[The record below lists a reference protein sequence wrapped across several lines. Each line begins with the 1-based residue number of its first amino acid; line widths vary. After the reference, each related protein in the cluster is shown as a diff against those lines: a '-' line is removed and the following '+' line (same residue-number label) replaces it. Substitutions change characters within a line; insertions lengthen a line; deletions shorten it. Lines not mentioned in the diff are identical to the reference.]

1 MNKFEV
7 IKIVYVHKIENQFK
21 IEMKLITAIPMLINS
36 VLNIELSIKMK
47 HF

>member
-7 IKIVYVHKIENQFK
+7 IKIYVHKIENLFK